1 MPTCP
6 NCGEETPE
14 RARFCPVCGVAQ
26 TEVPGPQ
33 GLRKVVTI
41 VFCDLCDSTKLGERL
56 DPETLRQVIAR
67 YFEAMSEA
75 LSRHEGAIEK
85 FIGDAVMAVFGTPT
99 VREDD
104 ALRGVRAAAEMRSTL
119 AELNDQLEERWG
131 VRLQARTG
139 VNTGEVITGDPSRGE
154 GFVSGD
160 AVNVAARLE
169 QTAPPGEILI
179 GEHTLEL
186 VRDSVVVEPVPPLD
200 LKGKSEPV
208 PAFRLVEVTDGPA
221 ERARKLDAPLIGR
234 ERELALMREAFDR
247 AVAGRGCELVTLVGP
262 AGIGKSRLA
271 EDFVASV
278 AGEAKVVAG
287 RCLSYGEGL
296 TFWPLRAIV
305 EGLVGSADDESSDQA
320 QARIARLLEDDDDTA
335 TIVERVAGA
344 LGQSEAAA
352 YPAETFWAVRKLLEA
367 AAREQPLVILFED
380 IHWAE
385 PTFLEL
391 IEHLAGKTEGV
402 PILIVAAARTDLFD
416 VRPDF
421 GGAVAAATKLELHP
435 LGAEQSRT
443 LIEQLVGDAGAA
455 ADLPDRVFAAAQGNP
470 LFVEE
475 LVRMLLEER
484 HADVPPTIHA
494 LLAARLDR
502 LDPAERVVVE
512 AAAVVGRSFSGGAV
526 LELVGGDDRAELE
539 RQLSALV
546 AKQLIEPDGSR
557 FAGEQT
563 FSFNHILVRDVA
575 YQGILKGQRSELH
588 ASFAAWLERVAGE
601 RANEYEEILGYHL
614 ERAHRYLAELG
625 PLDERGRELA
635 TRAAARLG
643 SSGGRALARGDIGP
657 AVNLL
662 ERAVSLLA
670 EDDPLRRDLTVK
682 LGIALAESGQ
692 LSRADALLHDRLEAE
707 RRGSAYVVFQDPTGK
722 QQVVTLE
729 DDQEKVAIGRR
740 VENDIALAWDQ
751 EVSREHAQL
760 LRGPEG
766 WTLVDD
772 GSRNGSYLNGQ
783 RVSGRHPLRDG
794 DVLRF
799 GDTVVLF
806 RAPATDER
814 RKEVSLAPDQV
825 TYMGVRPPQA
835 PER

>member
-75 LSRHEGAIEK
+75 LNRHEGAIEK

-179 GEHTLEL
+179 GEHTLDL
-186 VRDSVVVEPVPPLD
+186 VRDSVVVEPVPPLE

-221 ERARKLDAPLIGR
+221 ERARRLDAPLIGR
-234 ERELALMREAFDR
+234 ERELAQMREAFDR

-271 EDFVASV
+271 EDFGASV

-305 EGLVGSADDESSDQA
+305 EGLVGSADDESSEQA

-391 IEHLAGKTEGV
+391 IEHLAGKAEGV

-443 LIEQLVGDAGAA
+443 LIEQLVGDAGAT

>member
-1 MPTCP
+1 MPTCA

-14 RARFCPVCGVAQ
+14 RARFCPVCGAAQ

-75 LSRHEGAIEK
+75 LNRHEGAIEK

-104 ALRGVRAAAEMRSTL
+104 ALRAVRAAAEMRSTL
-119 AELNDQLEERWG
+119 AELNDQLEQRWG

-139 VNTGEVITGDPSRGE
+139 FNTGEVITGDPSRGE

-169 QTAPPGEILI
+169 QTAPPDEILI
-179 GEHTLEL
+179 GQHTLDL
-186 VRDSVVVEPVPPLD
+186 VRDSVVVEPVPPLE

-221 ERARKLDAPLIGR
+221 ERARHLDAPLIGR

-247 AVAGRGCELVTLVGP
+247 AVAARGCELVTLVGP

-271 EDFVASV
+271 EDFGASV

-305 EGLVGSADDESSDQA
+305 EGLVGSADDESSEQA

-367 AAREQPLVILFED
+367 AAREQPLVVLFED

-391 IEHLAGKTEGV
+391 IEDLAGKTEGV

-435 LGAEQSRT
+435 LGAEESRT
-443 LIEQLVGDAGAA
+443 LIEQLVGNAGAA
-455 ADLPDRVFAAAQGNP
+455 GNLPDRVFAAAQGNP

-484 HADVPPTIHA
+484 HADIPPTIHA

-502 LDPAERVVVE
+502 LEPAERAVVE

-546 AKQLIEPDGSR
+546 AKQLIELDGAR
-557 FAGEQT
+557 FAGEPT
-563 FSFNHILVRDVA
+563 FSFDHILLRDVA

-692 LSRADALLHDRLEAE
+692 LSRADALLHDRIEAE

-760 LRGPEG
+760 LRGAEG
-766 WTLVDD
+766 WTLVDE

-806 RAPATDER
+806 RAPVADQR

>member
-56 DPETLRQVIAR
+56 DPETLRQVIAS

-75 LSRHEGAIEK
+75 LNRHEGAIEK

-104 ALRGVRAAAEMRSTL
+104 ALRAVRAAAEMRSTL
-119 AELNDQLEERWG
+119 AELNDQLEQRWG

-169 QTAPPGEILI
+169 QTAPPDEILI
-179 GEHTLEL
+179 GERTLDL
-186 VRDSVVVEPVPPLD
+186 VRDSVVVEPVTPLE

-221 ERARKLDAPLIGR
+221 ERARRLDAPLVGR
-234 ERELALMREAFDR
+234 ERELALLREAFDR
-247 AVAGRGCELVTLVGP
+247 TVEGDGCELVTLVGP

-271 EDFVASV
+271 EDFGASV
-278 AGEAKVVAG
+278 AGEAKVVTG

-305 EGLVGSADDESSDQA
+305 EGLVGSADDESSEQA
-320 QARIARLLEDDDDTA
+320 QARIARLLEDDEDTA

-367 AAREQPLVILFED
+367 AAREQPLVLLFED

-391 IEHLAGKTEGV
+391 IEDLAGKTEGV

-416 VRPDF
+416 IRPDF
-421 GGAVAAATKLELHP
+421 GGAVEAATKLELHP
-435 LGAEQSRT
+435 LGADQSRT

-502 LDPAERVVVE
+502 LEPAERAVVE

-526 LELVGGDDRAELE
+526 LELTGGDDRDELE

-557 FAGEQT
+557 FAGEST
-563 FSFNHILVRDVA
+563 FSFDHILVRDVA

-588 ASFAAWLERVAGE
+588 AGFAAWLERVAGE

-625 PLDERGRELA
+625 PLDERGHELA

-643 SSGGRALARGDIGP
+643 SSGARALARGDIGP

-692 LSRADALLHDRLEAE
+692 LSRADALLHDRIEAE
-707 RRGSAYVVFQDPTGK
+707 RRGSAYVVFQDPSGK

-729 DDQEKVAIGRR
+729 DNQEKVTIGRR

-760 LRGPEG
+760 LRGAEG
-766 WTLVDD
+766 WTLVDE

-806 RAPATDER
+806 RAPVADER
-814 RKEVSLAPDQV
+814 PKEVSLAPDQV

>member
-1 MPTCP
+1 
-6 NCGEETPE
+6 
-14 RARFCPVCGVAQ
+14 
-26 TEVPGPQ
+26 
-33 GLRKVVTI
+33 
-41 VFCDLCDSTKLGERL
+41 
-56 DPETLRQVIAR
+56 
-67 YFEAMSEA
+67 
-75 LSRHEGAIEK
+75 
-85 FIGDAVMAVFGTPT
+85 
-99 VREDD
+99 
-104 ALRGVRAAAEMRSTL
+104 
-119 AELNDQLEERWG
+119 
-131 VRLQARTG
+131 
-139 VNTGEVITGDPSRGE
+139 
-154 GFVSGD
+154 
-160 AVNVAARLE
+160 
-169 QTAPPGEILI
+169 
-179 GEHTLEL
+179 
-186 VRDSVVVEPVPPLD
+186 
-200 LKGKSEPV
+200 
-208 PAFRLVEVTDGPA
+208 
-221 ERARKLDAPLIGR
+221 
-234 ERELALMREAFDR
+234 
-247 AVAGRGCELVTLVGP
+247 
-262 AGIGKSRLA
+262 
-271 EDFVASV
+271 
-278 AGEAKVVAG
+278 
-287 RCLSYGEGL
+287 
-296 TFWPLRAIV
+296 
-305 EGLVGSADDESSDQA
+305 VGSADDESSEQA
-320 QARIARLLEDDDDTA
+320 QARIARLLDGHEDTA

-391 IEHLAGKTEGV
+391 IEDLAGKTEGV

-421 GGAVAAATKLELHP
+421 GGAVAAATKVELHP
-435 LGAEQSRT
+435 LGAEESRT

-455 ADLPDRVFAAAQGNP
+455 AELPDRVFAAAQGNP

-484 HADVPPTIHA
+484 DADVPPTIHA

-502 LDPAERVVVE
+502 LEPAERSVVE

-539 RQLSALV
+539 RRLTGLV
-546 AKQLIEPDGSR
+546 AKQLVEPDGAR
-557 FAGEQT
+557 FAGEPT
-563 FSFNHILVRDVA
+563 FSFNHILLRDVA

-588 ASFAAWLERVAGE
+588 ATFAAWLERVAGE

-625 PLDERGRELA
+625 PLDDRGRQLA

-670 EDDPLRRDLTVK
+670 EDDPLHRDLTVK

-692 LSRADALLHDRLEAE
+692 LSRADALLHDRIEAE
-707 RRGSAYVVFQDPTGK
+707 RRGSAYVVFQDAAGK
-722 QQVVTLE
+722 QQVVTLG
-729 DDQEKVAIGRR
+729 DDQEQVAIGRR

-760 LRGPEG
+760 LRGEEG
-766 WTLVDD
+766 WTLVDE

-806 RAPATDER
+806 RAPVPDQR